1 MKNAESLVTEE
12 LSDDLFDV
20 VGRRE
25 GDGERI
31 GRPPM
36 SAFKDSWLRLK
47 KNKGAVASLIL
58 LVIIALL
65 AIVGPHM
72 TEYKYYQTDYGA
84 AYQPP
89 SQDHWLGTDKFGRD
103 QWTRIWQGT
112 RISLYI
118 AFLAAL
124 LDLVIGVTIGAV
136 SALFG
141 GKVDNALQRLIEVL
155 VGIPHLI
162 VVILL
167 IMLMKPGII
176 TITVAMVIT
185 GWVNMARLVRA
196 QIFKLKEQEFVLA
209 AKSLGSS
216 NKRLILHHLIP
227 NTIGLIVIN
236 MMFTIPSAIFTEA
249 FLSFIGLGL
258 QEPHASLGVLI
269 NDGFKAMR
277 NHFYLLAYPAV
288 VIIAIMVSFNILA
301 DGLRDAL
308 DPKMRK

>member
-1 MKNAESLVTEE
+1 MKNTEALATEE
-12 LSDDLFDV
+12 FSDDLFEI
-20 VGRRE
+20 VGRKIE
-25 GDGERI
+25 DSEKI
-31 GRPPM
+31 GRPPL
-36 SAFKDSWLRLK
+36 SAYKDSWLRLK
-47 KNKGAVASLIL
+47 KNKGAVVSLITL
-58 LVIIALL
+58 LIIVLL
-65 AIVGPHM
+65 ALFGPYM
-72 TEYKYYQTDYGA
+72 NEFKYFQTDYGA
-84 AYQPP
+84 SYQTPN
-89 SQDHWLGTDKFGRD
+89 QTHWLGTDKFGRD

-118 AFLAAL
+118 AILAAL

-136 SALFG
+136 SALLG

-196 QIFKLKEQEFVLA
+196 QIFKLKEQEYVLA

-216 NKRLILHHLIP
+216 NTRLIVQHLIP

-258 QEPHASLGVLI
+258 QEPLASLGVLI
-269 NDGFKAMR
+269 NDGFHGMR
-277 NHFYLLAYPAV
+277 NHVYLLLYPAI

>member
-1 MKNAESLVTEE
+1 MKNAESLVADEF
-12 LSDDLFDV
+12 SDDLFEV
-20 VGRRE
+20 AGRRE
-25 GDGERI
+25 EDSEKI
-31 GRPPM
+31 SRPPM
-36 SAFKDSWLRLK
+36 SAIKDSWMRLK
-47 KNKGAVASLIL
+47 KNKGAVIS
-58 LVIIALL
+58 LVILIIMTLL
-65 AIVGPHM
+65 AIVGPHL
-72 TEYKYYQTDYGA
+72 TEYKYYETDYGA
-84 AYQPP
+84 SYQPP
-89 SQDHWLGTDKFGRD
+89 NSDHWLGTDKFGRD

-136 SALFG
+136 SALLG
-141 GKVDNALQRLIEVL
+141 GKVDHFFQRLIEVL

-176 TITVAMVIT
+176 TITIAMVIT

-196 QIFKLKEQEFVLA
+196 QIFKLKGQEFVLA

-216 NKRLILHHLIP
+216 NSRLILHHLIP

-269 NDGFKAMR
+269 NDGFKGMR
-277 NHFYLLAYPAV
+277 NQFYLLAYPAV

-308 DPKMRK
+308 DPKMRR